1 MTVPVR
7 SRDMDS
13 IDDAEAFRA
22 GLVELLT
29 AAEEGDVSSDAVVG
43 LLTAQLAGMRGDVR
57 LPLSMPPARAGEF
70 TEELRDHVGERM
82 EVDLLVSE
90 DVIRDLEL
98 QLQVFEAATDQN

>member
-1 MTVPVR
+1 
-7 SRDMDS
+7 MDS
-13 IDDAEAFRA
+13 IDDVEAFRTA
-22 GLVELLT
+22 LTELLA

-57 LPLSMPPARAGEF
+57 LPLSMPPERAREF
-70 TEELRDHVGERM
+70 TDEASEHVGERM

-98 QLQVFEAATDQN
+98 QLQVFERRGD